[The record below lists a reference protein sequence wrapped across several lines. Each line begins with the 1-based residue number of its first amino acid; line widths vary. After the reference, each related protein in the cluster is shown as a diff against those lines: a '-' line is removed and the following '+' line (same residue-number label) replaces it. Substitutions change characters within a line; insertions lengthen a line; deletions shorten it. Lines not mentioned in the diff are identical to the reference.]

1 MQVQV
6 HGVAVRRR
14 LPLLYALRPHAAA
27 GECVSWP
34 PIHLVRSVPTC
45 PPATYP
51 PAHLPLQHF
60 SLFNRDVV
68 NPIKKFGYVGAGRKA
83 FTCLKKD
90 VLEVCLLRRTKASRA
105 DEMVLPPKLITIEAN
120 FLDAKESD
128 FYQALYTQSKAKF
141 GAYIAAGTLLN
152 NYAHIL
158 DLLTRLRQVRAGC

>member
-1 MQVQV
+1 M
-6 HGVAVRRR
+6 
-14 LPLLYALRPHAAA
+14 
-27 GECVSWP
+27 
-34 PIHLVRSVPTC
+34 
-45 PPATYP
+45 
-51 PAHLPLQHF
+51 
-60 SLFNRDVV
+60 V

-90 VLEVCLLRRTKASRA
+90 VLEVCLLRRTKAGRA

-158 DLLTRLRQVRAGC
+158 DLLTRLRQVRDQWCVLSAAWCVVRGEC